1 MAGEQ
6 VVLVTGV
13 SRDLG
18 SHFARSLA
26 ETDVEVIGIDV
37 VPPRHGLGSA
47 EFIRA
52 DIRNPVISKVIA
64 TRGVDTVVHLAMA
77 ATPGSA
83 GGRSSMKEINV
94 IGTMQLLAACQ
105 KAPEVTK
112 LVVKSST
119 TVYGAGPRDPAM
131 FTEEMAPRAISQSGY
146 SKDAVEVEGYVRG
159 FARRRPDV
167 IVTTLR
173 MANWIGPNTTS
184 PITRYFAMPVIPT
197 VLGFDA
203 RLQFLHEQDLM
214 DVLIH
219 AVRCDL
225 PGTFNVAGDG
235 VLMLSQALRRLKR
248 PSVPMPGFAVGGV
261 GSVLRS
267 ARLAD
272 FSPEQLSFLTYGRGV
287 DTTRMREELGFEPAF
302 TTAEAFADFASGLM
316 PTGGRIEKV
325 LTAALE
331 QLPPVDET
339 PSLHSVGGGPR
350 G

>member
-1 MAGEQ
+1 MSR
-6 VVLVTGV
+6 VVMVTGV
-13 SRDLG
+13 SRDAG
-18 SHFARSLA
+18 ARCARELA
-26 ETDVEVIGIDV
+26 IDDRLETVIGVDV
-37 VPPRHGLGSA
+37 VPPRADLGKVR
-47 EFIRA
+47 FVRA
-52 DIRNPVISKVIA
+52 DIRNPVIAKVIA
-64 TRGVDTVVHLAMA
+64 GEGVDTIVHSGVV

-203 RLQFLHEQDLM
+203 RLQFLHESDGVEVIKHATLN
-214 DVLIH
+214 DV
-219 AVRCDL
+219 

-235 VLMLSQALRRLKR
+235 LLALSQAIRRLGR
-248 PSVPMPGFAVGGV
+248 PAVRLPAFTASTAGMV
-261 GSVLRS
+261 VRR
-267 ARLAD
+267 ARMAD
-272 FSPEQLSFLTYGRGV
+272 FSPDQISFLTYGRGV
-287 DTTRMREELGFEPAF
+287 DTTRMRSELGFEPAY
-302 TTAEAFADFASGLM
+302 TTAEAFAEFAGTLRAGATTTASRMLSAGL
-316 PTGGRIEKV
+316 RAV
-325 LTAALE
+325 
-331 QLPPVDET
+331 
-339 PSLHSVGGGPR
+339 SR
-350 G
+350 

>member
-18 SHFARSLA
+18 SRFARSLA

-37 VPPRHGLGSA
+37 IPPRHELAKA

-64 TRGVDTVVHLAMA
+64 TRGVDTVVHTGVV

-105 KAPEVTK
+105 KAPGVAK

-119 TVYGAGPRDPAM
+119 TVYGAGARDPAM
-131 FTEEMAPRAISQSGY
+131 FTEEMAPRAIHQTGL

-167 IVTTLR
+167 CVTTLR
-173 MANWIGPNTTS
+173 MANWIGPKTNS
-184 PITRYFAMPVIPT
+184 PITRYFAMPVVPT
-197 VLGFDA
+197 VFGYDA
-203 RLQFLHEQDLM
+203 RLQFLHED
-214 DVLIH
+214 DGVAAIH
-219 AVRCDL
+219 HATVHDL
-225 PGTFNVAGDG
+225 PGTFNLAGDG
-235 VLMLSQALRRLKR
+235 VLSLSQAIRRLGR
-248 PSVPMPGFAVGGV
+248 PAV
-261 GSVLRS
+261 
-267 ARLAD
+267 RL
-272 FSPEQLSFLTYGRGV
+272 PSF
-287 DTTRMREELGFEPAF
+287 
-302 TTAEAFADFASGLM
+302 TASS
-316 PTGGRIEKV
+316 
-325 LTAALE
+325 TAA
-331 QLPPVDET
+331 V
-339 PSLHSVGGGPR
+339 VR
-350 G
+350 RA